1 MGEENYKLEDRLS
14 FLTNRVASAINE
26 RFVLKLQIH
35 SLTIPMW
42 RVLVVLHDFG
52 ESKLVDLSSLT
63 SIDASTLSRLTE
75 GMHERKLIRKV
86 RSTKSKREIVVSL
99 RSEGKGLVDALIPEA
114 IELDTFMLA
123 GLSESDMAVT
133 RRALRSMY
141 EQLTAA
147 GQTVVPSAGAATKD
161 ARKEKYYVQSKSD
174 RVE

>member
-114 IELDTFMLA
+114 IELD
-123 GLSESDMAVT
+123 
-133 RRALRSMY
+133 
-141 EQLTAA
+141 
-147 GQTVVPSAGAATKD
+147 
-161 ARKEKYYVQSKSD
+161 
-174 RVE
+174 